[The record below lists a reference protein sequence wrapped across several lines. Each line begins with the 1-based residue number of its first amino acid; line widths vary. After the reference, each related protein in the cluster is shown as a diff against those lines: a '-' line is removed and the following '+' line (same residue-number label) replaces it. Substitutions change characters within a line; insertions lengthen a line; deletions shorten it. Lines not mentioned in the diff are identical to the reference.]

1 MVTKAECMERGMV
14 YVEPHPNGKGSYT
27 KAYCRK
33 KVKHEEKFEE
43 LPLRNESKFDIEPEE
58 DDIIEPLDIH
68 EDKKEMDMP
77 TKEDLEGKSVKLP
90 RSNLKNAKTIL
101 SDINNE
107 DKVISRDLHK
117 QDFEDIP
124 HQAQRLE
131 HDAEKE
137 GKESDKLFESQ
148 KVKARE
154 MYENIKKKISAREYN
169 EKKKAIKHENKTTKK
184 NISAEKKR
192 IRHER
197 QMERKNKKLSKLK
210 NKHGGSGD
218 SGDNDYGGE

>member
-1 MVTKAECMERGMV
+1 MVTKEECMERGMV
-14 YVEPHPNGKGSYT
+14 YVEPHPDGKGGYT
-27 KAYCRK
+27 RGYCRK
-33 KVKHEEKFEE
+33 KSEKEKHHE
-43 LPLRNESKFDIEPEE
+43 LMSKKPHFDIVNNDE
-58 DDIIEPLDIH
+58 DEDIMEPLNIH
-68 EDKKEMDMP
+68 EKNTI

-90 RSNLKNAKTIL
+90 RSNLRNAKTIL

-124 HQAQRLE
+124 YQAQRLE

-137 GKESDKLFESQ
+137 DKESNKLFESQ

-154 MYENIKKKISAREYN
+154 MYENTKKKISMREYN

>member
-14 YVEPHPNGKGSYT
+14 YVEPHPDGKGGYT
-27 KAYCRK
+27 RGYCRK
-33 KVKHEEKFEE
+33 KSERERQHE
-43 LPLRNESKFDIEPEE
+43 LPMKKPHFDIVNNDE
-58 DDIIEPLDIH
+58 DDMIEPLDMH
-68 EDKKEMDMP
+68 EDKNDII
-77 TKEDLEGKSVKLP
+77 KEDLEGKSVKLP
-90 RSNLKNAKTIL
+90 KSNLKNAKTIL

-154 MYENIKKKISAREYN
+154 MYENTKKKISMREYN
-169 EKKKAIKHENKTTKK
+169 EKKKAIRHENKTTKK

>member
-1 MVTKAECMERGMV
+1 MLL
-14 YVEPHPNGKGSYT
+14 H
-27 KAYCRK
+27 
-33 KVKHEEKFEE
+33 
-43 LPLRNESKFDIEPEE
+43 
-58 DDIIEPLDIH
+58 
-68 EDKKEMDMP
+68 
-77 TKEDLEGKSVKLP
+77 
-90 RSNLKNAKTIL
+90 
-101 SDINNE
+101 DINNE
-107 DKVISRDLHK
+107 DKAISKDLHK

-154 MYENIKKKISAREYN
+154 MYENIKKKISMREYN
-169 EKKKAIKHENKTTKK
+169 EKKKAMRHENKTTKK

-197 QMERKNKKLSKLK
+197 QQEKRNKKLAKLK
-210 NKHGGSGD
+210 DKHGGSGN
-218 SGDNDYGGE
+218 NDYGGE

>member
-1 MVTKAECMERGMV
+1 MVTEEECMERGMV
-14 YVEPHPNGKGSYT
+14 YVEPHDNGKGGHT
-27 KAYCRK
+27 RGYCRK
-33 KVKHEEKFEE
+33 KSERERQHE
-43 LPLRNESKFDIEPEE
+43 LPMKKPHFDIVNNDE
-58 DDIIEPLDIH
+58 DDMIEPLDMYEKNTI
-68 EDKKEMDMP
+68 

-90 RSNLKNAKTIL
+90 RSNLRNAKTIL

-107 DKVISRDLHK
+107 DRVISKDLHK

-137 GKESDKLFESQ
+137 DKESNKLFESQ

-154 MYENIKKKISAREYN
+154 MYENIKKKISMREYN
-169 EKKKAIKHENKTTKK
+169 EKKKAIRHENKTTKK

-210 NKHGGSGD
+210 NKHGGSGNN
-218 SGDNDYGGE
+218 GDNDYGGE